1 ADEGLRPGMSVEV
14 KILIKTIDDAL
25 TVPIQAVTESR
36 GKHICY
42 VDTPSGME
50 RREVKPGESNQQ
62 LIQILEGVAEGERVA
77 LDARVRVAAELK
89 ASGEK
94 TEIEPKGD
102 NSQKSIS
109 SGKK

>member
-1 ADEGLRPGMSVEV
+1 V

-42 VDTPSGME
+42 VATASGME

-62 LIQILEGVAEGERVA
+62 LIQILEGIAEGERVA

-94 TEIEPKGD
+94 ADTEQKKDVG
-102 NSQKSIS
+102 QKSIS
-109 SGKK
+109 PGK